1 MNARRVAYILTA
13 VLAVYLVLLA
23 ERAYT
28 LVTSGTA
35 VAFILGLAILI
46 LPILGAWMVLAELRF
61 GSRTEALARRLD
73 EAGELPDVSDLPRR
87 PSGRVERD
95 AADAWFAER
104 KAEVDAAPQDWRGW
118 FKLAQAYD
126 IAGDRRRARE
136 AMRKAIELG
145 NTT

>member
-73 EAGELPDVSDLPRR
+73 EAGELPDISDLPRR

-104 KAEVDAAPQDWRGW
+104 KAEVDAAPTDWRGW

-136 AMRKAIELG
+136 SMRKAIELG
-145 NTT
+145 NT

>member
-35 VAFILGLAILI
+35 VGAVLGLAILI

-61 GSRTEALARRLD
+61 GSRTETLARRLD

-104 KAEVDAAPQDWRGW
+104 KAEVDAAPEDWRGW

-126 IAGDRRRARE
+126 LAGDRRRARE

-145 NTT
+145 NA

>member
-1 MNARRVAYILTA
+1 MNARRIAYILTA

-23 ERAYT
+23 ERAFT

-35 VAFILGLAILI
+35 VGLALGLAII
-46 LPILGAWMVLAELRF
+46 VLPVLGVWMVLAELRF
-61 GSRTEALARRLD
+61 GSHTEALARRLD
-73 EAGELPDVSDLPRR
+73 EAGELPDLSELPRR

-104 KAEVDAAPQDWRGW
+104 KAEVDAAPQDWRVW

-145 NTT
+145 RTA

>member
-73 EAGELPDVSDLPRR
+73 EAGELPDISDLPRR

-104 KAEVDAAPQDWRGW
+104 KAEVDAAPADWRGW

-145 NTT
+145 NT

>member
-35 VAFILGLAILI
+35 VGAVLGLAILI

-61 GSRTEALARRLD
+61 GSRTETLARRLD
-73 EAGELPDVSDLPRR
+73 EAGELADVSDLPRR

-104 KAEVDAAPQDWRGW
+104 KAEVDAAPEDWRGW

-126 IAGDRRRARE
+126 LAGDRRRARE

-145 NTT
+145 NA

>member
-35 VAFILGLAILI
+35 VGAVLGLAILI

-61 GSRTEALARRLD
+61 GSRTETLARRLD
-73 EAGELPDVSDLPRR
+73 EAGELPDVSGLPRR

-104 KAEVDAAPQDWRGW
+104 KAEVDAAPEDWRGW

-126 IAGDRRRARE
+126 LAGDRRRARE

-145 NTT
+145 NA